1 MGLWFGMVGGKQRLC
16 LSVFEENLSRL
27 SGSRPSD
34 NELLELARE
43 ELNAY
48 LSAMKD
54 DPLLPQ

>member
-1 MGLWFGMVGGKQRLC
+1 MVGGKQRLC